1 MNFELFFRGSKFT
14 DDLHP
19 RNRMQPKAFCW
30 SHLGC
35 IRTKFLKSWFHVIDD
50 YRLKYFSSAGL
61 PWSPASNSL
70 THHECSQLT
79 SASRIKVRRLLAA
92 FCSYRV
98 QIVCELEP
106 SKKKLKIHP
115 LATLLQSI
123 MLVSWQWMCEAPR
136 FVVCCVCI
144 RLLVSNVH
152 EQHLKALGYYAPCL
166 FLASWKL
173 HDLFQFF
180 NCSWQKNDEKIELEV
195 REISQI
201 KKSQPN

>member
-1 MNFELFFRGSKFT
+1 ME
-14 DDLHP
+14 P
-19 RNRMQPKAFCW
+19 RLQKLCSDA
-30 SHLGC
+30 
-35 IRTKFLKSWFHVIDD
+35 TKVT
-50 YRLKYFSSAGL
+50 
-61 PWSPASNSL
+61 PAEGFWRHS
-70 THHECSQLT
+70 
-79 SASRIKVRRLLAA
+79 VP
-92 FCSYRV
+92 RV
-98 QIVCELEP
+98 QIACELGP

-180 NCSWQKNDEKIELEV
+180 NCSWQKNDEKFDVEV
-195 REISQI
+195 REIASPQ
-201 KKSQPN
+201 KEPARLSYYYQASWL